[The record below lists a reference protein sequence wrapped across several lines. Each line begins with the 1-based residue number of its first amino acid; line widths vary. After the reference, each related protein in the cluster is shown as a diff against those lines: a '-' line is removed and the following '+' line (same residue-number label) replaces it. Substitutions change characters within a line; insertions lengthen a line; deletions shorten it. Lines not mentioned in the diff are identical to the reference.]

1 LLSAQSIECFV
12 IAPPEKPLVNVKKIA
27 IMNFSNFD
35 NNTYY
40 NSYGGSAFVNYL
52 TAKLLDENRGI
63 YSLSGGLFGG
73 YKEGK
78 TYIKSSGINVFQI
91 VEREQLS
98 NVLREKNFGTEV
110 TLDDNQA
117 AEVGKVLGID
127 ALITGTVK
135 HIYNSNRTTVKLGD
149 GSSAF
154 STENTCSTEITM
166 KLVSVSNGQI
176 MATKTFKYNSNDKK
190 WGRDEGNVL
199 GFEQL
204 AESNMKAIALATA
217 NYISP
222 SYNYYKADF
231 RKIKTS
237 EFKNKND
244 DLKKY
249 IENADFV
256 NIYSIYKAIFDADN
270 YNADVAYNLYSGIS
284 PVFMP

>member
-1 LLSAQSIECFV
+1 MPLWI
-12 IAPPEKPLVNVKKIA
+12 KPTHK
-27 IMNFSNFD
+27 
-35 NNTYY
+35 
-40 NSYGGSAFVNYL
+40 L
-52 TAKLLDENRGI
+52 TAQELK
-63 YSLSGGLFGG
+63 
-73 YKEGK
+73 
-78 TYIKSSGINVFQI
+78 
-91 VEREQLS
+91 
-98 NVLREKNFGTEV
+98 
-110 TLDDNQA
+110 DD
-117 AEVGKVLGID
+117 
-127 ALITGTVK
+127 
-135 HIYNSNRTTVKLGD
+135 
-149 GSSAF
+149 
-154 STENTCSTEITM
+154 M

-270 YNADVAYNLYSGIS
+270 YNADVAYNLALLSVITGDYKGAANWDRTA
-284 PVFMP
+284 